1 MRCRRAWHFEKI
13 NDLTYN
19 VLGSCRAEEQM
30 SKTPAT
36 QEPSMEEI
44 LSSIRRIIS
53 EDDKDSPAD
62 HAHGAADPAP
72 EPVPEPVQTNGA
84 VAFPDQ
90 AVVAANGAA
99 NGHNTNGATHPS
111 VQPESSV
118 RINSNGGF
126 GSGGFGEAGPA
137 APAHFE
143 SLASGHADTL
153 TLDQPVDEDAASSYR
168 AGAGFEGVPGHGATE
183 EVLDLTEMVASD
195 GRVVKITPQ
204 GLNDPALA
212 NGAVSQH
219 GLDHEYPVS
228 EEPLTGGAAAFGAS
242 FGQAAQ
248 AEVQGV
254 DEVSY
259 SDADLDGTPAYMA
272 AADTAA
278 VQDSPADTLTEYAD
292 QDPPEGRNHSQ
303 PAEPSADAFAELAGT
318 EKQGSDEAMTQNSQQ
333 TQENGTQP
341 AFGENA
347 FRGNVDK
354 GAAAAGAAGAAS
366 ATGAGLDA
374 MVQQMAEPMI
384 RQWIEQNMPQ
394 MIEQIVR
401 DEVARRLSGG

>member
-1 MRCRRAWHFEKI
+1 
-13 NDLTYN
+13 
-19 VLGSCRAEEQM
+19 M

-53 EDDKDSPAD
+53 EDDKDSPTAQ
-62 HAHGAADPAP
+62 AHGTPEPAA
-72 EPVPEPVQTNGA
+72 EPVPEPAQRNGA
-84 VAFPDQ
+84 VAYPEQ
-90 AVVAANGAA
+90 AVVAANGAI
-99 NGHNTNGATHPS
+99 NGHDTNGATHLP
-111 VQPESSV
+111 VQPEESLK
-118 RINSNGGF
+118 IAPNGAF
-126 GSGGFGEAGPA
+126 GGGQMGEAGPA
-137 APAHFE
+137 APAHVEAF
-143 SLASGHADTL
+143 ASGHADTL
-153 TLDQPVDEDAASSYR
+153 TLDQPANEVAAPSYR
-168 AGAGFEGVPGHGATE
+168 AGAGFEGVPGHGAAE

-219 GLDHEYPVS
+219 GLDHEYPGS
-228 EEPLTGGAAAFGAS
+228 EGHLTNSADAFGAS

-248 AEVQGV
+248 AETQGF

-259 SDADLDGTPAYMA
+259 TDADLDGTPAYMA
-272 AADTAA
+272 AADTGA
-278 VQDSPADTLTEYAD
+278 VQNSAADTPADTMPEYTD
-292 QDPPEGRNHSQ
+292 QDPPEAQNDFQ

-318 EKQGSDEAMTQNSQQ
+318 EEQGSDEAMTQNSQP
-333 TQENGTQP
+333 TQENGIQP
-341 AFGENA
+341 AFGDNA
-347 FRGNVDK
+347 FRGNVDQ
-354 GAAAAGAAGAAS
+354 GAAAAGAANVA
-366 ATGAGLDA
+366 GAGMDA